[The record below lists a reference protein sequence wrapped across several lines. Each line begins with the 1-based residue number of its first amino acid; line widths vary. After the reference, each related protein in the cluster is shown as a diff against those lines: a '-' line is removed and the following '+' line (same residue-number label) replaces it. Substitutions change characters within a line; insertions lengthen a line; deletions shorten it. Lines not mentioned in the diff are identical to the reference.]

1 MTNLTSLVQNLI
13 YDHWNYDSRCCD
25 DEDDETAACIADCD
39 VRIAN
44 TDFNGIILTT
54 GDVIMTSGL
63 DDEYEG
69 WNPHN
74 PGGSS
79 DGYEGWN
86 PH

>member
-1 MTNLTSLVQNLI
+1 MLKEKYERTEL
-13 YDHWNYDSRCCD
+13 
-25 DEDDETAACIADCD
+25 E
-39 VRIAN
+39 
-44 TDFNGIILTT
+44 IIRFQT